1 MAAEDSRR
9 TCTVVLHDD
18 RVSQDDVLCG
28 VDILATGT
36 MGYLRAAGAK
46 TLCIM
51 PKAAAAAPNEVS
63 LHTSLADRFGFENR
77 LKATVQPV
85 EDFGVVTATHV
96 ELYFRDHHLTRADMW
111 RIMCLLDRTVMY
123 RGQRIKYLGSTVAQ
137 VEALYIRGTH
147 VESAYTTEVITR
159 PIFRSG
165 SARYTIL
172 FQLSREMLQ
181 GWIDGELMYERAVDG
196 FVSELFGRWDAL
208 GVRHT
213 ITLVLFGRKVIG
225 QSDPQDKPTDFYR
238 VIAADVP
245 STHCHELLRKLKNAL
260 NDTSLPRQLTLAS
273 DGNSLEAVHIAA
285 TEFSNDNIDPHL
297 SSTGAS
303 IIAVTAG
310 TGIFATD
317 HALLRDTTHLLMGN
331 SIGVDIVALS
341 PKPLHPVP
349 LFSYE
354 REGVKEFALPHWVD
368 ISFWQTPIH
377 KYTPSWSLP
386 AAETALVEVSLPH
399 TNPVDHDPEFSLAS
413 AMDHHDQSMFAAAEA
428 PQQPRI
434 GYPDATLSVS
444 ASSASTLKKPA
455 PSGEKYKISTA
466 RPAEQIHRKELDAL
480 SPYAGDS
487 IKPPKSSKL
496 PHALMAPG
504 GRKIS
509 LGPKGLAPGR
519 SAASTTITTEH
530 AQHGKEPAMPS
541 TFAPNEGSSGIARQI
556 RQSLAKKSSHQTL
569 SSLPDR
575 TSVETSR
582 PINISAS
589 RELDSEAGDSRPLL
603 GHSIFSTG
611 TENDFTNGSTLWQTP
626 KANHDPFYAA
636 MKAAEEEGHWTTS
649 PWVTLLNPCNP
660 KRSNMRVAAHYRKWQ
675 HVFPRA
681 VSSSTFKWRSMC
693 SPAALPLTAEYRPS
707 LRQLENYPHKTVRS
721 LVVGNGYK
729 DDSDPAG
736 RVLDQLIVLRLLF
749 GFQQT
754 SIGQHAGSLGDGT
767 EKDRRILMA
776 LGNTYHEL
784 RYLSDSEIQ
793 VVEFSLQDAARPH
806 EEDRPGKHRVKFR
819 SPIMKRSLQ
828 TDIGPARV
836 QKQPEWT
843 KLDDKIVSK
852 DQRSMY
858 KSCSQMRLVLI
869 PVDQSRP
876 SHGVSTASR
885 ELSDEERRIDGIQK
899 LTQLWQRSRYF
910 TDEDQ
915 QHHASLTKSRSANA
929 SGERDPNPLA
939 IEYQTRDP
947 STVINA
953 YGPALTGQLTET
965 ESIPPLFGESEL
977 YHTSTFD
984 VAKLTAQMQE
994 PPPRGVEAR
1003 DRRWFTRLH
1012 FRCFR
1017 GDEMVN
1023 WLMRVFK
1030 DLHSR
1035 EDAVAIGN
1043 ELMRR
1048 GIFAHVR
1055 HKHAFLD
1062 GNFFY
1067 QVAGTHRTA
1076 EYPDNASMFSKAT
1089 LRSIPPTPLVERNSP
1104 MLRPAQVSSPLS
1116 KASNRESESSGR
1128 PTPTMVASDKKQLFL
1143 SQEMLLNVD
1152 TNKKSSQLELL
1163 NLHYD
1168 RLHNPENCYHIQL
1181 EWLTTTPKLIR
1192 EAIAR
1197 WASLVEGYGLRLV
1210 QVPITEACSLPLEYP
1225 LDQPLKVKLALR
1237 PPEKNLLATP
1247 AFEPYAFAPRAMEDP
1262 VAYQKALLRH
1272 LDFVLDFE
1280 AVASFTTKIDVLY
1293 SYGTE
1298 DDWYERTSF
1307 VHTSGTLLAQITGDD
1322 NSDFLLVPNRLSSQK
1337 SGTGRLPETKS
1348 AEEITADFVS
1358 FCHDDKALKAFYD
1371 DISKPSTTPGSPF
1384 SSDSNGLDSDVP
1396 PISLPPHLMHRAA
1409 LKGIG

>member
-1 MAAEDSRR
+1 MAVEDSKR

-28 VDILATGT
+28 VDILASGT
-36 MGYLRAAGAK
+36 MGHLRAAGAK

-85 EDFGVVTATHV
+85 EDLGLVTATHV
-96 ELYFRDHHLTRADMW
+96 ELSFRDHHLTRADMW

-123 RGQRIKYLGSTVAQ
+123 KGQRIKYLGSTVAQ
-137 VEALYIRGTH
+137 VEALYIKGTH
-147 VESAYTTEVITR
+147 VESAYTTEVTTR

-165 SARYTIL
+165 SARYTVL

-213 ITLVLFGRKVIG
+213 ITLVLFGRKVVG
-225 QSDPQDKPTDFYR
+225 KSDAQHTPTDFYR
-238 VIAADVP
+238 VVAADVP
-245 STHCHELLRKLKNAL
+245 STHSHELLRKLKNAL

-273 DGNSLEAVHIAA
+273 DGNLLEAVHIAA
-285 TEFSNDNIDPHL
+285 TEFSNENIDPHL

-317 HALLRDTTHLLMGN
+317 HILLRDTTHLLMGN

-354 REGVKEFALPHWVD
+354 REAVKEFALPHWVD
-368 ISFWQTPIH
+368 ISFWQNQPH
-377 KYTPSWSLP
+377 KYTPSWLLP
-386 AAETALVEVSLPH
+386 AAEKTLVQVSLPH
-399 TNPVDHDPEFSLAS
+399 TNTVDQDRHFSLAS
-413 AMDHHDQSMFAAAEA
+413 VMDHHDESIFAAVEA
-428 PQQPRI
+428 PLQPHV
-434 GYPDATLSVS
+434 GNSDATLSVS
-444 ASSASTLKKPA
+444 TSSASTMKTPA
-455 PSGEKYKISTA
+455 PSERKGSRVSTA
-466 RPAEQIHRKELDAL
+466 RPIEQSHRKELEAL
-480 SPYAGDS
+480 SAYAGDS

-519 SAASTTITTEH
+519 STASTTITTEH
-530 AQHGKEPAMPS
+530 AQKEPAMPS

-582 PINISAS
+582 PINISTS
-589 RELDSEAGDSRPLL
+589 RELDAEAGDPRLL
-603 GHSIFSTG
+603 QEQSVFSTG
-611 TENDFTNGSTLWQTP
+611 SGNDFTNGSALSQTP
-626 KANHDPFYAA
+626 KANPDPFYAA

-660 KRSNMRVAAHYRKWQ
+660 KRNNMRVAAHYRKWQ

-707 LRQLENYPHKTVRS
+707 LRQLEHYPHRTARS

-729 DDSDPAG
+729 DDPDPAG

-754 SIGQHAGSLGDGT
+754 SIGPQKGNAGDSI
-767 EKDRRILMA
+767 EKDRRILMS

-793 VVEFSLQDAARPH
+793 VVEFSLQNPARPH
-806 EEDRPGKHRVKFR
+806 EEDRPGKHQVKFR
-819 SPIMKRSLQ
+819 SPIMRRSRK
-828 TDIGPARV
+828 TEIGPARV
-836 QKQPEWT
+836 RKQPEWT
-843 KLDDKIVSK
+843 KLDDKIAAK
-852 DQRSMY
+852 DHRSMY

-869 PVDQSRP
+869 PVDHSRP
-876 SHGVSTASR
+876 SQGVSTASR

-929 SGERDPNPLA
+929 NSERDPNPLA
-939 IEYQTRDP
+939 I
-947 STVINA
+947 
-953 YGPALTGQLTET
+953 
-965 ESIPPLFGESEL
+965 
-977 YHTSTFD
+977 
-984 VAKLTAQMQE
+984 
-994 PPPRGVEAR
+994 
-1003 DRRWFTRLH
+1003 
-1012 FRCFR
+1012 
-1017 GDEMVN
+1017 
-1023 WLMRVFK
+1023 
-1030 DLHSR
+1030 
-1035 EDAVAIGN
+1035 
-1043 ELMRR
+1043 
-1048 GIFAHVR
+1048 
-1055 HKHAFLD
+1055 
-1062 GNFFY
+1062 
-1067 QVAGTHRTA
+1067 
-1076 EYPDNASMFSKAT
+1076 
-1089 LRSIPPTPLVERNSP
+1089 
-1104 MLRPAQVSSPLS
+1104 
-1116 KASNRESESSGR
+1116 
-1128 PTPTMVASDKKQLFL
+1128 
-1143 SQEMLLNVD
+1143 
-1152 TNKKSSQLELL
+1152 
-1163 NLHYD
+1163 
-1168 RLHNPENCYHIQL
+1168 
-1181 EWLTTTPKLIR
+1181 
-1192 EAIAR
+1192 
-1197 WASLVEGYGLRLV
+1197 
-1210 QVPITEACSLPLEYP
+1210 
-1225 LDQPLKVKLALR
+1225 
-1237 PPEKNLLATP
+1237 
-1247 AFEPYAFAPRAMEDP
+1247 
-1262 VAYQKALLRH
+1262 
-1272 LDFVLDFE
+1272 
-1280 AVASFTTKIDVLY
+1280 
-1293 SYGTE
+1293 
-1298 DDWYERTSF
+1298 
-1307 VHTSGTLLAQITGDD
+1307 
-1322 NSDFLLVPNRLSSQK
+1322 
-1337 SGTGRLPETKS
+1337 
-1348 AEEITADFVS
+1348 
-1358 FCHDDKALKAFYD
+1358 
-1371 DISKPSTTPGSPF
+1371 
-1384 SSDSNGLDSDVP
+1384 
-1396 PISLPPHLMHRAA
+1396 
-1409 LKGIG
+1409 